1 MISGSSWFASLCAHW
16 VPKSWFWR
24 LGIVIW
30 LVVLWNLSA
39 NTTLPSGPSF
49 PFKDKLLHCIY
60 YSGGALC
67 FLFVL
72 YGRRSSLPSFRSLV
86 IPSVLFTAIVGA
98 SDEYHQSFTPGR
110 MGNDP
115 WDWLADVSGGVLA
128 AYLVWRVL
136 RYLAAH

>member
-1 MISGSSWFASLCAHW
+1 MSAGTPWFASLCARW
-16 VPKSWFWR
+16 VPRTWFWR
-24 LGIVIW
+24 LGIVLW
-30 LVVLWNLSA
+30 LIVLWNLSA
-39 NTTLPSGPSF
+39 NSTLPSGPSF
-49 PFKDKLLHCIY
+49 PFKDKVLHCIY

-72 YGRRSSLPSFRSLV
+72 YGRCSYLPSFRSLLV
-86 IPSVLFTAIVGA
+86 PSVLFTAIVGT

-136 RYLAAH
+136 RYLVAH

>member
-1 MISGSSWFASLCAHW
+1 MSAGTPWFASLCARW
-16 VPKSWFWR
+16 VPRTWFWR
-24 LGIVIW
+24 LGIVLW
-30 LVVLWNLSA
+30 LIVLWNLSA
-39 NTTLPSGPSF
+39 NTALPSGPSF
-49 PFKDKLLHCIY
+49 PFKDKFLHCIY

-67 FLFVL
+67 FLLAL
-72 YGRRSSLPSFRSLV
+72 YGRCSYLPSFRSLLV
-86 IPSVLFTAIVGA
+86 PSVLFTAIVGT

-136 RYLAAH
+136 RYLVAH

>member
-1 MISGSSWFASLCAHW
+1 MSVGGSWFTKLCAQW
-16 VPKSWFWR
+16 VPRNWFWR

-49 PFKDKLLHCIY
+49 PFKDKLLHSIY
-60 YSGGALC
+60 YCGGALC

-72 YGRRSSLPSFRSLV
+72 YGRKTSLPTFRSLL

-98 SDEYHQSFTPGR
+98 TDEYHQTFTPGR

-115 WDWLADVSGGVLA
+115 WDWLADISGGVLA

>member
-1 MISGSSWFASLCAHW
+1 MNVGSSWFAKFCAQW
-16 VPKSWFWR
+16 VPRKWFWL

-39 NTTLPSGPSF
+39 NSTLPSGPSF
-49 PFKDKLLHCIY
+49 PFKDKFLHSIY
-60 YSGGALC
+60 YCGGALC
-67 FLFVL
+67 FLFFLFGKKV
-72 YGRRSSLPSFRSLV
+72 SLPSFRSLL
-86 IPSVLFTAIVGA
+86 IPGVLFTAIVGA